1 MNYDVSV
8 IRIIVYSLAVAFC
21 ITKML
26 IPFLKESYIKFI
38 HWQYKAIGKPYAQW
52 FAEFNRR
59 AVRVREL
66 RLKPLDCTKCLTF
79 WCSLILAIACGLQL
93 EAAFVGVVGLFAGAL
108 LEGILMRYF

>member
-26 IPFLKESYIKFI
+26 IPFLKEFYIKFI
-38 HWQYKAIGKPYAQW
+38 HWQYKASGKPYSQW

-59 AVRVREL
+59 AFRVRAL
-66 RLKPLDCTKCLTF
+66 RLKPLDCIKCLTF
-79 WCSLILAIACGLQL
+79 WCSLSLALINGMHL
-93 EAAFVGVVGLFAGAL
+93 ESTFVGIVGLFAGAL